1 MTYIGLFYKY
11 YFWKIKLLPKDY
23 QCEMKPIGKLL
34 NQEGFLKTLFDSIP
48 CGVLIV
54 DRDRRIQAVNN
65 VMERT
70 FGISSGEVIDKRGG
84 EALRCIHTSE
94 SPKGCG
100 FADECQSC
108 QVRNTALKALA
119 GEQIHR
125 KKANLQLLTNGKTLD
140 LVLLVS
146 AAPLYHEG
154 ARLAIIMLEN
164 ITELNTLRS
173 RLKTEQGFAGI
184 IGRDAGMNEVF
195 ETIKQVAGVN
205 VPVIIQGE
213 SGTGKELVAV
223 AIHNEGPRAKKP
235 FVPINCGALPEG
247 LLESELFGHVK
258 GSFTGA
264 LRDKKGRFELA
275 HGGTL
280 FLDEVVDLPKVLQSK
295 LLRVLQEGTIE
306 RVGDEKTISVDVRI
320 ISAANRD
327 LKKEVQKGNFREDLY
342 YRIKVVPIHL
352 PPLRERKNDI
362 PLLVDYFLK
371 RIVKNSGKDSIDIS
385 HESMALMMHYH
396 WPGNVRELEN
406 AIQFAIVKFRGSEIL
421 PNDLPMELRDL
432 ASLSPSR
439 GPSKKLDID
448 RVRSALKQTGG
459 NKAKAARLLGVGRA
473 TLYRF
478 LADFPEAMQDNK

>member
-1 MTYIGLFYKY
+1 
-11 YFWKIKLLPKDY
+11 
-23 QCEMKPIGKLL
+23 MKPIVKLL
-34 NQEGFLKTLFDSIP
+34 SQEGFLKTLFDSIP
-48 CGVLIV
+48 CGILIV

-65 VMERT
+65 VIERT
-70 FGISSGEVIDKRGG
+70 FGISSAEVIDKRGG
-84 EALRCIHTSE
+84 EALRCILASE

-164 ITELNTLRS
+164 ITELNTLRR
-173 RLKTEQGFAGI
+173 RLKTEQGFSGI

-195 ETIKQVAGVN
+195 ETIRQVAGVN

-362 PLLVDYFLK
+362 PLLVDHFLK

-385 HESMALMMHYH
+385 HESMALMMNYH
-396 WPGNVRELEN
+396 WPGNVRELQN
-406 AIQFAIVKFRGSEIL
+406 AIQFAIVKFSGSEIL
-421 PNDLPMELRDL
+421 PNDLPMELKDL

>member
-70 FGISSGEVIDKRGG
+70 FGISSGEVIDKSGG
-84 EALRCIHTSE
+84 EALRCIHASE

-164 ITELNTLRS
+164 ITELNTLRT
-173 RLKTEQGFAGI
+173 RLKTEQGFSGI

>member
-1 MTYIGLFYKY
+1 
-11 YFWKIKLLPKDY
+11 
-23 QCEMKPIGKLL
+23 MKPIVKLL
-34 NQEGFLKTLFDSIP
+34 SQEGFLKTLFDSIP
-48 CGVLIV
+48 CGILIV

-65 VMERT
+65 VIERT
-70 FGISSGEVIDKRGG
+70 FGISSAEVIDKRGG
-84 EALRCIHTSE
+84 EALRCILASE

-119 GEQIHR
+119 GQKIHR

-164 ITELNTLRS
+164 ITELNTLRR
-173 RLKTEQGFAGI
+173 RLKTEQGFSGI

-195 ETIKQVAGVN
+195 ETIRQVAGVN

-362 PLLVDYFLK
+362 PLLVDHFLK

-385 HESMALMMHYH
+385 HESMALMMNYH

-406 AIQFAIVKFRGSEIL
+406 TIQFAIVKFSGSEIL
-421 PNDLPMELRDL
+421 PNDLPMELKDL

>member
-1 MTYIGLFYKY
+1 
-11 YFWKIKLLPKDY
+11 
-23 QCEMKPIGKLL
+23 MKPIGKLL
-34 NQEGFLKTLFDSIP
+34 NQERFLKTLFDSIP

-70 FGISSGEVIDKRGG
+70 FGISSVEVIDKRGG
-84 EALRCIHTSE
+84 EALTCIHASE

-100 FADECQSC
+100 FADECQNC

-119 GEQIHR
+119 DEQIHR
-125 KKANLQLLTNGKTLD
+125 KKANLQLLTNGKTID

-154 ARLAIIMLEN
+154 ARLAIIMLED
-164 ITELNTLRS
+164 ITELNTLRR
-173 RLKTEQGFAGI
+173 RLKTEQSFAGI

-195 ETIKQVAGVN
+195 ETIRQVAGVN

-362 PLLVDYFLK
+362 PLLVDHFLK

-385 HESMALMMHYH
+385 HESMALMMSYH

-406 AIQFAIVKFRGSEIL
+406 AIQFAIVMCSGSEIL

-432 ASLSPSR
+432 AGLSPSR

-478 LADFPEAMQDNK
+478 LADFPEAMQDNQ

>member
-1 MTYIGLFYKY
+1 
-11 YFWKIKLLPKDY
+11 
-23 QCEMKPIGKLL
+23 MKPIGKLL
-34 NQEGFLKTLFDSIP
+34 KQEGFLKTLFDSIP
-48 CGVLIV
+48 CGILIV

-70 FGISSGEVIDKRGG
+70 FGISSVEVIDKRGG
-84 EALRCIHTSE
+84 EALNCIHASE

-100 FADECQSC
+100 FADECQNC

-119 GEQIHR
+119 DEQIHR
-125 KKANLQLLTNGKTLD
+125 KKANLQLLTNGKTID

-154 ARLAIIMLEN
+154 ARLAIIMLED
-164 ITELNTLRS
+164 ITELNTLRR
-173 RLKTEQGFAGI
+173 RLKTEQSFAGI

-195 ETIKQVAGVN
+195 ETIRQVAGVN

-362 PLLVDYFLK
+362 PLLVDHFLK

-385 HESMALMMHYH
+385 HESMALMMSYH

-406 AIQFAIVKFRGSEIL
+406 AIQFAIVMCSGSEIL

-432 ASLSPSR
+432 AGLSPSR

>member
-1 MTYIGLFYKY
+1 
-11 YFWKIKLLPKDY
+11 
-23 QCEMKPIGKLL
+23 MKPIVKLL
-34 NQEGFLKTLFDSIP
+34 SQEGFLKTLFDSIP
-48 CGVLIV
+48 CGILIV

-65 VMERT
+65 VIERT
-70 FGISSGEVIDKRGG
+70 FGISSAEVIDKRGG
-84 EALRCIHTSE
+84 EALRCILASE

-164 ITELNTLRS
+164 ITELNTLRR
-173 RLKTEQGFAGI
+173 RLKTEQGFSGI

-195 ETIKQVAGVN
+195 ETIRQVAGVN

-362 PLLVDYFLK
+362 PLLVDHFLK

-385 HESMALMMHYH
+385 HESMALMMNYH

-406 AIQFAIVKFRGSEIL
+406 AIQFAIVKFSGSEIL
-421 PNDLPMELRDL
+421 PNDLPMELKDL

>member
-1 MTYIGLFYKY
+1 
-11 YFWKIKLLPKDY
+11 
-23 QCEMKPIGKLL
+23 MKPIGKLL
-34 NQEGFLKTLFDSIP
+34 NQERFLKTLFDSIP

-70 FGISSGEVIDKRGG
+70 FGISSVEVIDKRGG
-84 EALRCIHTSE
+84 EALNCIHASE

-100 FADECQSC
+100 FADECQNC

-119 GEQIHR
+119 DEQIHR
-125 KKANLQLLTNGKTLD
+125 KKANLQLLTNGKTID

-154 ARLAIIMLEN
+154 ARLAIIMLED
-164 ITELNTLRS
+164 ITELNTLRR
-173 RLKTEQGFAGI
+173 RLKTEQSFAGI

-195 ETIKQVAGVN
+195 ETIRQVAGVN

-280 FLDEVVDLPKVLQSK
+280 FLDEVADLPKVLQSK
-295 LLRVLQEGTIE
+295 LLRVLQEGAFE

-342 YRIKVVPIHL
+342 YRIKVIPIHL

-362 PLLVDYFLK
+362 PLLVDHFLK

-385 HESMALMMHYH
+385 RESMALMMTYH

-406 AIQFAIVKFRGSEIL
+406 AIQFAIIKCSGSEIL
-421 PNDLPMELRDL
+421 PKDLPMELKDL

-439 GPSKKLDID
+439 GPSKKLAID
-448 RVRSALKQTGG
+448 RVVSALKQTGG

>member
-1 MTYIGLFYKY
+1 
-11 YFWKIKLLPKDY
+11 
-23 QCEMKPIGKLL
+23 MKPIGKLL

-70 FGISSGEVIDKRGG
+70 FGISSAEVIDKRGG
-84 EALRCIHTSE
+84 EALRCIHASE

-108 QVRNTALKALA
+108 QVFNTALKTLA
-119 GEQIHR
+119 GGQIHR

-164 ITELNTLRS
+164 ITELNTLRR
-173 RLKTEQGFAGI
+173 RLKTEQGFSGI

-195 ETIKQVAGVN
+195 ETIRQVAGVN

-362 PLLVDYFLK
+362 PLLVDHFLK
-371 RIVKNSGKDSIDIS
+371 RIVKNSGKDSIDIY
-385 HESMALMMHYH
+385 HESMALMMNYH

-406 AIQFAIVKFRGSEIL
+406 ALQFAIVMCSGSEIL